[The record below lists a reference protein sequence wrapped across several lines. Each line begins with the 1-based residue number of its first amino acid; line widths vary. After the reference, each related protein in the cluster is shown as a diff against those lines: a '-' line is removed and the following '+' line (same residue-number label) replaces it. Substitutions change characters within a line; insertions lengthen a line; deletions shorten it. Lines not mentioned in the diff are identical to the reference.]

1 MHVTSKSSIFYDMR
15 RQCLN
20 NRALGLA
27 LAVLALVALAVAACN
42 GDSSPDGGSPSPGTT
57 PNGGLT
63 PVITPGSGASPA
75 QAVGTYIDANTL
87 DGYELDLS
95 KQTECPLE
103 PAQTVVAGTPTIVSR
118 VGLGQFC
125 LAAKDWEPDKAIT
138 VIVDLPDSGESWE
151 MKLEFDSETSLWTL
165 KHVKKISG

>member
-1 MHVTSKSSIFYDMR
+1 MQR
-15 RQCLN
+15 RCLN

-42 GDSSPDGGSPSPGTT
+42 GDSSPDGGSPSPGASPTAA
-57 PNGGLT
+57 
-63 PVITPGSGASPA
+63 ITPGSGTSPA
-75 QAVGTYIDANTL
+75 QAVATYIDANTL

-165 KHVKKISG
+165 KDVKKVSG